1 MLYINISI
9 TGSGAFRE
17 DRMCFV
23 SGTASKF
30 KGRTMKRVLTLLHSG
45 LLSIFIVIK
54 IL

>member
-30 KGRTMKRVLTLLHSG
+30 KGRTMKRVLNLLHSG